1 MVTSLDLLH
10 MAELSD
16 TSKTLTFEQLVELRE
31 KTEVISQFLHKR
43 LKVYVETLRL
53 LLAPG
58 RLLGKYV
65 GVKEDVLGADKALA
79 QLRELYRGVCGK
91 PFALSAELDEGPLK
105 LLDNRLELYPWEYT
119 YQAKNERETKAVTI
133 TSPVRWILTYSAGY
147 TLSQVLQAVIGKEQ
161 RQTDALRQF
170 VVNALVMHLVLAK
183 YPGIVQLLTDL
194 RYQVS
199 IDKSSTLGELPLI
212 TLSACLPSF
221 RPSDELLLTAIR
233 FSGVPVFIELIDVAM
248 LDTLHDPLKQHLEKP
263 CR

>member
-1 MVTSLDLLH
+1 MHAYACGQVRGRRLFFTQTLGKPLRVFEMHGASIRCSRSSLAKADAYSWCRILSELPGVWYCAPKLVFPKIILRQSVTTFCIQLRNMIVIPCVKSTIGSRNRHRWMPQYRARMVTSLDLLH

-105 LLDNRLELYPWEYT
+105 LLDIIGNSIY
-119 YQAKNERETKAVTI
+119 AGKSV
-133 TSPVRWILTYSAGY
+133 YSVYA
-147 TLSQVLQAVIGKEQ
+147 
-161 RQTDALRQF
+161 
-170 VVNALVMHLVLAK
+170 
-183 YPGIVQLLTDL
+183 
-194 RYQVS
+194 
-199 IDKSSTLGELPLI
+199 
-212 TLSACLPSF
+212 
-221 RPSDELLLTAIR
+221 
-233 FSGVPVFIELIDVAM
+233 
-248 LDTLHDPLKQHLEKP
+248 
-263 CR
+263 